1 MKTKISHL
9 IRMALIAISFLCL
22 SASVMAGPGPMFI
35 MIDGKMMMVTPL
47 TKDMTLKNGCKVCTN
62 GIVTSPTGKT
72 IKLSA
77 GEMLSSKGVKMQPLS
92 KLAHG
97 G

>member
-1 MKTKISHL
+1 MTLTAFSV
-9 IRMALIAISFLCL
+9 LCL
-22 SASVMAGPGPMFI
+22 GASVMAGPGPMFI

-47 TKDMTLKNGCKVCTN
+47 TKDMTLKNGCKVCVN
-62 GIVTSPTGKT
+62 GAVTTPKGKT
-72 IKLSA
+72 TMIKN
-77 GEMLSSKGVKMQPLS
+77 GEMVSSEGVKMQPLS